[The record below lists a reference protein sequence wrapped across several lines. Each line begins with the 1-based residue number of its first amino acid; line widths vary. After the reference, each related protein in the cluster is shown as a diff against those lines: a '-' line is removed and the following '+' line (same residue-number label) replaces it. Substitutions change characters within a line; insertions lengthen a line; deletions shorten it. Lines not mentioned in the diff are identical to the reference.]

1 MNQEMTQVLNQ
12 VSRPDFSALFSR
24 IFAGGEKFFLD
35 NSTLAMHVIMAECD
49 GFMSQRLLPEKAAS
63 LTLAIDL
70 HQQAEESAG
79 QFSYTD
85 EDGAAH
91 TTRRID
97 WDYIF
102 S

>member
-1 MNQEMTQVLNQ
+1 MNQEMSQVLNQ
-12 VSRPDFSALFSR
+12 VSRPDFSALYSR
-24 IFAGGEKFFLD
+24 MFKIGMHRTNA
-35 NSTLAMHVIMAECD
+35 TLAMHVIMAECD
-49 GFMSQRLLPEKAAS
+49 GFMSQRLLPQRAAS